1 MIKLRSQFGFFVMAI
16 KAFIILS
23 IVYLLYKPLD
33 IYSNPNDDS
42 DNIIF
47 PILTLIGVP
56 ALLLLNSLFR
66 KVIITENEILVSC
79 FLIKTKVY
87 KIEDIKKVN
96 TRLEIGGTTGGV
108 ITTIEYLT
116 VLFNDNKK
124 LTISSGMYYNYFEL
138 KEYFMA

>member
-1 MIKLRSQFGFFVMAI
+1 
-16 KAFIILS
+16 
-23 IVYLLYKPLD
+23 
-33 IYSNPNDDS
+33 
-42 DNIIF
+42 
-47 PILTLIGVP
+47 
-56 ALLLLNSLFR
+56 
-66 KVIITENEILVSC
+66 VSC